1 MTKYREILRLFFS
14 LHLKTAEIAKS
25 CRVST
30 KTIVR
35 AKRRAVELGLSWPL
49 PDSMTEGVLAGI
61 MFPKKKK
68 PAPRSRLPDMDYVSG
83 KLLKGAS
90 RKSLWEEYV
99 AECRKLKAKP
109 LKYSGFCGY
118 IKQDQKRRAESHLPS
133 VTPGE
138 RIETCWMPDADV
150 VTDSDTGKHVKVFI
164 FVASMPQS
172 GCAYAEAFGN
182 MKTAA
187 QIRAYVRLLGCL
199 GGVPKIIGRKRLPY
213 TPGNLDKD
221 EEFIRA
227 FREFCEHYGTA
238 IIEANPCRKKSSA
251 DDKSAAERAAEW
263 MLSALGEKSFTS
275 LDLLNVFLRERL
287 KLYNARR
294 SRGTG
299 KSHETIFREEEQ
311 PLLSPLPHEPYEYV
325 FWKKIRIQLNGYVRF
340 EYMHYSVPAEYAGK
354 QADVRITDSNVE
366 IFIGSEKVASHRRL
380 YGRKWQYSTEYLHR
394 YRKESTDPEDEKGL
408 RRWAHETGPCTEKI
422 AISILDSKRT
432 QENNPVEACRL
443 FLMLSKIYSPLKLET
458 ACRLALEVNDS
469 PGYATVRDI
478 LHDRYA
484 AYFGKRRSGWI
495 SPGNG

>member
-30 KTIVR
+30 KTIVK

-61 MFPKKKK
+61 LFPKKKK
-68 PAPRSRLPDMDYVSG
+68 PVQRSRLPDMDYVSG

-99 AECRKLKAKP
+99 AEC

-118 IKQDQKRRAESHLPS
+118 IKQDQQRRAESHLPS

-138 RIETCWMPDADV
+138 RIDTCWMPEAAA

-182 MKTAA
+182 MKTAT

-213 TPGNLDKD
+213 TQGNLEKD

-238 IIEANPCRKKSSA
+238 IIEAKPCRNKSSA
-251 DDKSAAERAAEW
+251 DDKGAAERAARW
-263 MLSALGEKSFTS
+263 MLSPLEEKSFSS
-275 LDLLNVFLRERL
+275 LDLLNVWLRERL

-294 SRGTG
+294 LKGTG
-299 KSHETIFREEEQ
+299 KSHETIFREDEQ
-311 PLLSPLPHEPYEYV
+311 PLLSPLPSVPYDYV
-325 FWKKIRIQLNGYVRF
+325 FWKKIRVQLNGYVRF
-340 EYMHYSVPAEYAGK
+340 EYMRYSVPIEYAGK
-354 QADVRITDSNVE
+354 YADVRITDSSVE
-366 IFIGSEKVASHRRL
+366 IFMGSERIASHRRL

-394 YRKESTDPEDEKGL
+394 YRKESTDPEDEEGL

-422 AISILDSKRT
+422 AISILESKRT

-458 ACRLALEVNDS
+458 ACRLAREVNDT
-469 PGYATVRDI
+469 PGYVTVRDI

-495 SPGNG
+495 SP